1 MSEIHLLPTNPTTDL
16 TSCVVDLDV
25 PTSDPANAVFLERS
39 RVTPSDWF
47 NFEKI
52 MRVREEIRPGLEGGR
67 YDREFVTGH
76 ELLHL
81 LYSPSANQPFPK
93 TEHVQIDSLGEAG
106 YRILQPIP
114 VEIRRV
120 EPGDFLALFREANI
134 AISGSDNNDAF
145 QALVAEILDTF
156 DVLIK
161 ERNLGPGAA
170 EQLRILNTYIVRT

>member
-16 TSCVVDLDV
+16 TSYVVDLDA
-25 PTSDPANAVFLERS
+25 PTSDSANDVFLVRS
-39 RVTPSDWF
+39 RATPSGWL

-52 MRVREEIRPGLEGGR
+52 V
-67 YDREFVTGH
+67 
-76 ELLHL
+76 LLF
-81 LYSPSANQPFPK
+81 STSANQILPN

-120 EPGDFLALFREANI
+120 EPGDFLASFREANV

-145 QALVAEILDTF
+145 QALVAEILDTY
-156 DVLIK
+156 DVLTE
-161 ERNLGPGAA
+161 ERNLGPDAA